1 MTLLDDVTKLARSID
16 PGALS
21 ASRKPRTRRSH
32 LKLLFLGTGVIG
44 GSVGG
49 WIASKYENVFFM
61 DQGETARALKKNG
74 ITLYHGDHPG
84 DRERVRVKVID
95 DLEEARDADVVV
107 LGVKN
112 FSLEAVAARVKETL
126 GDRPIIVGMQNGLA
140 NQRILPAHF
149 SRVIYCIVSYNAWMD
164 ESGVIGFQKKGP
176 LHLGTLRNEL
186 GAETSQVAEVFNL
199 GVETHVTDRI
209 ADAAYCKLVI
219 NLVNSVTTLVGL
231 KYREISDRSLFQ
243 KLMTGVT
250 YEGIQVVKAA
260 GCRESKLG
268 GMPSWALL
276 RAGAKLPQALTRG
289 MFERNVK
296 KMVLSS
302 MAQDIIQRGGKDSEL
317 ESINGALLDLAG
329 RHGVPAPLNRAVY
342 DLCRQEFAKPK
353 FEPLDVKEVWDF
365 VQARLP
371 RG

>member
-1 MTLLDDVTKLARSID
+1 LTRLDDVKKLARSID
-16 PGALS
+16 PGALA
-21 ASRKPRTRRSH
+21 ASQGPRARRSH
-32 LKLLFLGTGVIG
+32 LKLLFVGAGVIG

-49 WIASKYENVFFM
+49 WIASRYENVFFL
-61 DQGETARALKKNG
+61 DQGQTAAALKKNG

-84 DRERVRVKVID
+84 DRQRVRVKVID
-95 DLEEARDADVVV
+95 DLAEARDADVVV

-112 FSLEAVAARVKETL
+112 YSLEAAAARVKEKL
-126 GDRPIIVGMQNGLA
+126 GDRPIVVGMQNGLA

-149 SRVIYCIVSYNAWMD
+149 PRVIYCVVSYNAWTD
-164 ESGVIGFQKKGP
+164 EPGVIGFQKKGP
-176 LHLGTLRNEL
+176 LHLGTMHNEL
-186 GAETSQVAEVFNL
+186 GPETAQVAEVFSL

-209 ADAAYCKLVI
+209 RDAAHCKLVI

-250 YEGIQVVKAA
+250 YEGIRVVKAA

-276 RAGAKLPQALTRG
+276 RAGARLPQALTRG

-302 MAQDIIQRGGKDSEL
+302 MAQDILQRGGKESEL
-317 ESINGALLDLAG
+317 ESINGALLELAE

-342 DLCRQEFAKPK
+342 DLCRQEFARPA
-353 FEPLDVKEVWDF
+353 FEPLDVREVWAF